1 MGFLSGLFGKRE
13 SIAVELNEVR
23 EFVEKERAKTDVLE
37 RAVPEIFAEIKH
49 SIKEIRALLD
59 EVEKLPIK
67 SENERFEKAVETS
80 RKQAVKRLRA
90 LLQKIEPPFDAS
102 AQQIADYCYESK
114 LSLQKEIFASGKSI
128 AYTSA
133 LLAEHMRAIGKNF
146 KSIDESLEKLRL
158 VINANPIVFSTMIEK
173 LLSDIEKKKA
183 DLETLEQKLS
193 ELEGSLKS
201 VEEKKAKA
209 KEKLDKLKSSKQARM
224 LEELERKEKELAEKR
239 ALLRE
244 RLQLEI
250 ADIKKALQR
259 LKKAND
265 RGVYLLKERELKTIS
280 LLFEEPLSLIKIDPK
295 GEHIKALLN
304 ELENA
309 IKQNAVTLKERGLVK
324 TQNAILKLAKKDF
337 FNEFFWPLNELEGET
352 LKIQK
357 ELRKNTIIK
366 AIQQAEQ
373 ELKHSERELS
383 EVKKEISESEQKKS
397 KLKEELAV
405 LIKNLQEVLSSTLK
419 KDIKIV
425 VNAEKKSMKN
435 GASSES
441 S

>member
-1 MGFLSGLFGKRE
+1 MGFLAKLFGKRE
-13 SIAVELNEVR
+13 SIAVELNKAR
-23 EFVEKERAKTDVLE
+23 EFVKKERAKTNVLE

-49 SIKEIRALLD
+49 SIKEIRTLLD
-59 EVEKLPIK
+59 EVEKLPIE

-80 RKQAVKRLRA
+80 RKQAVKRLRG

-133 LLAEHMRAIGKNF
+133 LLGEHMRAIGKNF
-146 KSIDESLEKLRL
+146 KSIDESLEKLRR

-173 LLSDIEKKKA
+173 LLSEIEKKKA
-183 DLETLEQKLS
+183 ALVKLEEKLS
-193 ELEGSLKS
+193 ELEGLLKS
-201 VEEKKAKA
+201 AEKKKTKA
-209 KEKLDKLKSSKQARM
+209 EEKLDKLKSSKQARM
-224 LEELERKEKELAEKR
+224 LEELRRKENELAEKR
-239 ALLRE
+239 ALLRD
-244 RLQLEI
+244 RFYSTL
-250 ADIKKALQR
+250 ADVRKALQR
-259 LKKAND
+259 LKNAND
-265 RGVYLLKERELKTIS
+265 RGVYLLKERELQTIA

-295 GEHIKALLN
+295 GERIKVLLN
-304 ELENA
+304 ELRNA
-309 IKQNAVTLKERGLVK
+309 IEQKAVTLKERDMVK
-324 TQNAILKLAKKDF
+324 TQNAILKLAQKDF
-337 FNEFFWPLNELEGET
+337 FNEFFWPLNELEAEM

-357 ELRKNTIIK
+357 ELRKNTIVK

-373 ELKHSERELS
+373 ELKRSERELS
-383 EVKKEISESEQKKS
+383 EVKKEISEGKQKKS

-419 KDIKIV
+419 KNIEIV
-425 VNAEKKSMKN
+425 ANAEKKSMKN

>member
-435 GASSES
+435 GTSSES

>member
-1 MGFLSGLFGKRE
+1 MGFLSRLFGKRE
-13 SIAVELNEVR
+13 SIAVELNKAR

-49 SIKEIRALLD
+49 SIKEIRTLLN
-59 EVEKLPIK
+59 EVEKLPIE
-67 SENERFEKAVETS
+67 SENERFGKAVETS
-80 RKQAVKRLRA
+80 RMQAVKRLRA

-133 LLAEHMRAIGKNF
+133 LLAEHMRAVGKNF
-146 KSIDESLEKLRL
+146 QSIDESLEKLRQ

-173 LLSDIEKKKA
+173 LLRDVEKKKA
-183 DLETLEQKLS
+183 ALETLEQKLS

-201 VEEKKAKA
+201 AEEKKLNM
-209 KEKLDKLKSSKQARM
+209 KERLDKLKSSKQARM
-224 LEELERKEKELAEKR
+224 LEELKRKEKELAEKR

-244 RLQLEI
+244 RFHSEI
-250 ADIKKALQR
+250 ADVKKALQR
-259 LKKAND
+259 LKNAND
-265 RGVYLLKERELKTIS
+265 RRVYLLKERELKTIS
-280 LLFEEPLSLIKIDPK
+280 LLFEEPISLIKIDPK
-295 GEHIKALLN
+295 GELIKSLLD
-304 ELENA
+304 ELKNA
-309 IKQNAVTLKERGLVK
+309 IKQKAITLKERDLVK
-324 TQNAILKLAKKDF
+324 TQNAILKLAQKDF
-337 FNEFFWPLNELEGET
+337 FNEFFWPLNELEAEM

-357 ELRKNTIIK
+357 ELRKNTIMK

-373 ELKHSERELS
+373 ELKRLERELS
-383 EVKKEISESEQKKS
+383 EVKEEISEGGQKKS
-397 KLKEELAV
+397 KLKEELIV
-405 LIKNLQEVLSSTLK
+405 LIKNLQDVLSSTLK

-425 VNAEKKSMKN
+425 VNAKKKSVKN

>member
-419 KDIKIV
+419 KDIEIIA
-425 VNAEKKSMKN
+425 NAEKKSMKN